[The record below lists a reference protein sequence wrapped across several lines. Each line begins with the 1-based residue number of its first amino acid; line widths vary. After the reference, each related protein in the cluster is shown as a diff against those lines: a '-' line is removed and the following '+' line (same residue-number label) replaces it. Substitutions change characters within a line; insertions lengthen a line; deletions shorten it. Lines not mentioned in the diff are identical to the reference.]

1 MIFTID
7 VGNTNIVLGV
17 VDETNLIESFRIRT
31 DWRKT
36 SDEYAIMIL
45 EFISYLKI
53 KREDIKG
60 AIICSVVPS
69 LNPILELMLKKHF
82 NITPLFVGP
91 GLKTGI
97 ELHMPNPREVGPD
110 ILVGLVAAG
119 NKYGFPTIAID
130 MGTATTLAYCDKN
143 KTFYGGIIICGIKTA
158 FNELVSKT
166 SMLQNVA
173 FIAPKQ
179 VINPGTVEALQSG
192 AVYGYACMIDGL
204 IRKIKAER
212 GEATVVLT
220 GGEARIIKDYLEEKV
235 IYDDDLVSEGLI
247 MLYNKNVKK

>member
-17 VDETNLIESFRIRT
+17 VKDNELLECFRMRT

-36 SDEYAIMIL
+36 SDEYAIMIR
-45 EFISYLKI
+45 EFITYLNI
-53 KREDIKG
+53 KKADING
-60 AIICSVVPS
+60 AIICSVVPG
-69 LNPILELMLKKHF
+69 LNPILETMLKKHF

-110 ILVGLVAAG
+110 ILVGIVAAG
-119 NKYGFPTIAID
+119 NKYGFPTIVVD
-130 MGTATTLAYCDKN
+130 MGTATTLAFCDDH
-143 KTFYGGIIICGIKTA
+143 KTFQGGIIISGIRTA

-173 FIAPKQ
+173 FIAPKN

-204 IRKIKAER
+204 IKKIKAER
-212 GEATVVLT
+212 GDARVVLT
-220 GGEARIIKDYLEEKV
+220 GGEAKIIKDYLEEDV

-247 MLYNKNVKK
+247 MLYNKNIKK